1 MQLVHLRSQ
10 RNIENIDKESNK
22 RKRINITYKN
32 VYDEIN
38 QIDEND
44 EDVSTYDIK
53 VLKMVTLCSKK
64 DIYIILKKN
73 LIKAII

>member
-64 DIYIILKKN
+64 DISNIEKYMMK
-73 LIKAII
+73 

>member
-10 RNIENIDKESNK
+10 RNIENIDKESDK

-53 VLKMVTLCSKK
+53 VLKMVTLCSKR
-64 DIYIILKKN
+64 DIYNIEKN
-73 LIKAII
+73 LMKEIS